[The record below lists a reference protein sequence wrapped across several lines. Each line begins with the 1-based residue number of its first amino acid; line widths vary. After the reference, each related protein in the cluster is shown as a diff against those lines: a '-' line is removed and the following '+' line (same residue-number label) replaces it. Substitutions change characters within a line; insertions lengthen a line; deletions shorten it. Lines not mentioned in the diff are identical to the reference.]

1 MWKHTDCV
9 EGELEFFLL
18 LVVHLGLF
26 FAFLVLCVLNR
37 MNFEILAVCIFFVQ
51 IKISYCG
58 VALSFIF
65 ILTRK
70 CLNTESQL

>member
-18 LVVHLGLF
+18 LIVHLGLF

-37 MNFEILAVCIFFVQ
+37 MNFEILAVCIFFCANKDFLLWGSTL
-51 IKISYCG
+51 IHIY
-58 VALSFIF
+58 
-65 ILTRK
+65 TY
-70 CLNTESQL
+70 